1 MQKEDIELVDA
12 RGGWAPGKLEY
23 KPLFFWPPRPIKL
36 FKWLFNYPDG
46 FIFPWAVIH
55 FVIALLSYIYFL
67 PSFDKLSTFSL
78 DWISIIFIR
87 NFIILFIYTTLWHWH
102 LHIKEAQGNTYRYNL
117 KKLGKG
123 NQWLFGTQ
131 TRENMF
137 WSLCSAVPI
146 QTLYESLMLWCFA
159 NDYMLFPI
167 KDWLQNPLSSI
178 YFVLLIIFI
187 PIIQH
192 IHFYLIHRLI
202 HFKPVYKRIHYLH
215 HKNVNVGP
223 WSGLSM
229 HPIEHI
235 LYIST
240 ILIHFVIPSH
250 PLHFVYQGL
259 HTMLGA
265 QKGHSGYERL
275 IIDSK
280 TGKSIPSAGYFHYL
294 HHKYFECNYGELTS
308 PLDKWFGSFHD
319 GTKKA
324 HNKIFKKNISH

>member
-1 MQKEDIELVDA
+1 MQEEDIELVDA

-46 FIFPWAVIH
+46 FIFPWAAIH

-102 LHIKEAQGNTYRYNL
+102 LHIKEVQGNTYRYNL

-146 QTLYESLMLWCFA
+146 QTLYESFMLWCFA

-178 YFVLLIIFI
+178 YFVLLIIFVC
-187 PIIQH
+187 QECRFS
-192 IHFYLIHRLI
+192 HFHQT
-202 HFKPVYKRIHYLH
+202 F
-215 HKNVNVGP
+215 
-223 WSGLSM
+223 
-229 HPIEHI
+229 
-235 LYIST
+235 
-240 ILIHFVIPSH
+240 
-250 PLHFVYQGL
+250 
-259 HTMLGA
+259 
-265 QKGHSGYERL
+265 
-275 IIDSK
+275 
-280 TGKSIPSAGYFHYL
+280 
-294 HHKYFECNYGELTS
+294 
-308 PLDKWFGSFHD
+308 
-319 GTKKA
+319 
-324 HNKIFKKNISH
+324 